1 MLILFGPKKN
11 KQKEENKIKK
21 IQKKKKTL
29 LLKQK
34 IKNCLHKLGV
44 VKNESDWFY
53 EQDIGPY
60 PDLDK
65 VLVLKCIFSG
75 DGVYY
80 RPCFAVRI
88 I

>member
-1 MLILFGPKKN
+1 MKCTI
-11 KQKEENKIKK
+11 
-21 IQKKKKTL
+21 IQ
-29 LLKQK
+29 LKSNETFK
-34 IKNCLHKLGV
+34 SITGTSESV
-44 VKNESDWFY
+44 SRESDWFY